1 MRERRKGGRQSP
13 SNRLKKGWCK
23 GGAPTM
29 KDRIR
34 REAGSPKRENGGTD
48 FQMDNSPPIFNTKKR
63 GPENGSG

>member
-34 REAGSPKRENGGTD
+34 REAGSPKRENGRTD
-48 FQMDNSPPIFNTKKR
+48 FQMDNYPR
-63 GPENGSG
+63 GFKAKEREPENGRG